1 MGEFKITVT
10 RGKSLDK
17 SFSMAFDG
25 PILIGRSHEA
35 NVRLKED
42 DVSGRHVRFEKS
54 GGGVSAIILGRFGV
68 KINEKPYEKGESVVV
83 KVGDV
88 FELGGKARFRID
100 ELGLDGAGEEPA
112 PAESDAL
119 TGETKMMTGA
129 TEFTEATRAV
139 GETATFAT
147 VAVTNPTPTEGPKPS
162 EETKATAFVAES
174 DVIEAATTPFFEDD
188 EEDAGERETETR
200 DDPASLSLHSEEGDE
215 TGTETDGEGKTV
227 EMKTREVSMA
237 EINKLRDFQERRK
250 RFRRGLL
257 ASTMILFAAFLA
269 VIVIVRWPKKEQ
281 WLTVPTVAGSEDY
294 DATDRSFKSALGLT
308 RFLLVFPNDPRMTI
322 ADYDEQKGVRVMT
335 FTGRNRDVPFKL
347 SVDVVGGDDEWTM
360 SLEESANR
368 QAERLSRT
376 EGCQCIDTRDF
387 PSGVFFFED
396 EYPDS
401 CENEQP
407 QTGRPAL
414 SLRGTRFWR
423 SEYVRTRRN
432 EKGHGIVFVF
442 RDRDAVFVIMREIPE
457 SEWTRG
463 KYLLREDPNIALAV
477 RFMRDHWESPGLG
490 GMLKKPKEELYSI
503 IETEL
508 GAPEPRVSQ
517 WLLMKR
523 CLDTLTVLTR
533 KSGKDEQ
540 KRVAELYARFNRV
553 KDVKYQEFANARRL
567 EAIQGIKG
575 AESEAMKD
583 CVFVFGKDETDRRCW
598 LVNNP
603 EVWSCK

>member
-10 RGKSLDK
+10 RGKSLDE
-17 SFSMAFDG
+17 SFSVAFDG
-25 PILIGRSHEA
+25 PILVGRSHES
-35 NVRLKED
+35 NIRLKED
-42 DVSGRHVRFEKS
+42 DVSGRHVRFEKTES
-54 GGGVSAIILGRFGV
+54 GVFAIILGRFGA
-68 KINEKPYEKGESVVV
+68 KINEKPYEKDETVAVRA
-83 KVGDV
+83 GDV

-100 ELGLDGAGEEPA
+100 ELGIDEPGGPRSRA
-112 PAESDAL
+112 ADDEAL
-119 TGETKMMTGA
+119 TGETKLMTGV
-129 TEFTEATRAV
+129 TQFTEATRV
-139 GETATFAT
+139 ESDF
-147 VAVTNPTPTEGPKPS
+147 
-162 EETKATAFVAES
+162 ETKATAFVAES

-237 EINKLRDFQERRK
+237 EINKLRDIQERRK
-250 RFRRGLL
+250 RFRRGLI
-257 ASTMILFAAFLA
+257 ASAMILFMTFLA
-269 VIVIVRWPKKEQ
+269 VIVVVRWPDKEPE
-281 WLTVPTVAGSEDY
+281 LTPPKIVGTNEY
-294 DATDRSFKSALGLT
+294 DIET
-308 RFLLVFPNDPRMTI
+308 RFFHDDAGATLFVVDFPNDPRMQI
-322 ADYDEQKGVRVMT
+322 ADYDEQRGVSVST
-335 FTGRNRDVPFKL
+335 FTGRDRDVPFRLKVEI
-347 SVDVVGGDDEWTM
+347 SRNEDEWTL
-360 SLEESANR
+360 SLEESA
-368 QAERLSRT
+368 ERLKERLQKRDGSTFPETSEYVPGVRFL
-376 EGCQCIDTRDF
+376 ESDYPGSCQKE
-387 PSGVFFFED
+387 SAQ
-396 EYPDS
+396 S
-401 CENEQP
+401 
-407 QTGRPAL
+407 GRPAL
-414 SLRGTRFWR
+414 LLRGTRFWR
-423 SEYVRTRRN
+423 SEYIRSSGQSRWC
-432 EKGHGIVFVF
+432 GIVFLF
-442 RDRDAVFVIMREIPE
+442 RDRDLLYVIQREIPE
-457 SEWTRG
+457 SEWVRG
-463 KYLLREDPNIALAV
+463 KWLLRRDPNIQFSAK
-477 RFMRDHWESPGLG
+477 FMRKRWESPGLDG
-490 GMLKKPKEELYSI
+490 LLKKSKDELYAI
-503 IETEL
+503 VETEL

>member
-215 TGTETDGEGKTV
+215 TGTETDG
-227 EMKTREVSMA
+227 
-237 EINKLRDFQERRK
+237 
-250 RFRRGLL
+250 
-257 ASTMILFAAFLA
+257 
-269 VIVIVRWPKKEQ
+269 
-281 WLTVPTVAGSEDY
+281 
-294 DATDRSFKSALGLT
+294 
-308 RFLLVFPNDPRMTI
+308 
-322 ADYDEQKGVRVMT
+322 
-335 FTGRNRDVPFKL
+335 
-347 SVDVVGGDDEWTM
+347 
-360 SLEESANR
+360 
-368 QAERLSRT
+368 
-376 EGCQCIDTRDF
+376 
-387 PSGVFFFED
+387 
-396 EYPDS
+396 
-401 CENEQP
+401 
-407 QTGRPAL
+407 
-414 SLRGTRFWR
+414 
-423 SEYVRTRRN
+423 
-432 EKGHGIVFVF
+432 
-442 RDRDAVFVIMREIPE
+442 
-457 SEWTRG
+457 
-463 KYLLREDPNIALAV
+463 
-477 RFMRDHWESPGLG
+477 
-490 GMLKKPKEELYSI
+490 
-503 IETEL
+503 
-508 GAPEPRVSQ
+508 
-517 WLLMKR
+517 
-523 CLDTLTVLTR
+523 
-533 KSGKDEQ
+533 
-540 KRVAELYARFNRV
+540 
-553 KDVKYQEFANARRL
+553 
-567 EAIQGIKG
+567 
-575 AESEAMKD
+575 
-583 CVFVFGKDETDRRCW
+583 
-598 LVNNP
+598 
-603 EVWSCK
+603 